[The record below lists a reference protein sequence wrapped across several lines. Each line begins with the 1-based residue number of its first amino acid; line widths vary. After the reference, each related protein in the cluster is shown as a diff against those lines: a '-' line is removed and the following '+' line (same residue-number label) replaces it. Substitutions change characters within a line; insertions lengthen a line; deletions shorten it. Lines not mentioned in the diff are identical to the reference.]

1 MRTRSL
7 LALLLIAAFAACG
20 GDTTDPDDDDDDD
33 DPVEDHTEEMSA
45 PTLSAANIVGAT
57 VTSSATGSATFVYDT
72 TTEVLSFTLN
82 VANMDHVIGA
92 HIHAPATAAQNA
104 DIPLVLFAPDAPTG
118 TVNGQLVS
126 GTVTASSPLIVS
138 SNLSQI
144 LEWMRTGMAFVM
156 VHSSEYPDGEIRGQV
171 QLDDSPGVE

>member
-7 LALLLIAAFAACG
+7 LAFLMIAPFAACG
-20 GDTTDPDDDDDDD
+20 GDTTDPDDDGDDI

-45 PTLSAANIVGAT
+45 PTINGSNIVGYT
-57 VTSSATGSATFVYDT
+57 VTSSATGSATFSYDT
-72 TTEVLSFTLN
+72 TTQVLTFSIN
-82 VANMDHVIGA
+82 VANMDHIIGA
-92 HIHAPATAAQNA
+92 HIHAPATPSQNA
-104 DIPLVLFAPDAPTG
+104 GIPLILFAPDAPTG

-126 GTVTASSPLIVS
+126 GTVNASSPLII
-138 SNLSQI
+138 SNDLPQI
-144 LEWMRTGMAFVM
+144 LEWMRTGMAFVL

>member
-7 LALLLIAAFAACG
+7 LAFLMIAAFAACG
-20 GDTTDPDDDDDDD
+20 GDSTDPDDDDDE

-45 PTLSAANIVGAT
+45 PTLNASNIVGYT
-57 VTSSATGSATFVYDT
+57 VTSSATGSATFSYDT
-72 TTEVLSFTLN
+72 TSEVLSFTLN
-82 VANMDHVIGA
+82 VASMDHIIGA
-92 HIHAPATAAQNA
+92 HIHAPATASQNA
-104 DIPLVLFAPDAPTG
+104 NIPLILFAPDAPTG

-126 GTVTASSPLIVS
+126 GTVTADSPLII
-138 SNLSQI
+138 SNDLPQI

-156 VHSSEYPDGEIRGQV
+156 VHSSEYPDGEIRGHV